1 MNSDFG
7 DPFVPP
13 GTAVSASAFTPDP
26 AGLEML
32 MVMGFT
38 VGQATK
44 ALKETNNNIER
55 AADWILSHQMEI
67 DDCDDDIGAQ
77 ASANVASSQQYRDG
91 DSRKCHSSERLY
103 SVFNQLI

>member
-1 MNSDFG
+1 MSTTA
-7 DPFVPP
+7 FV
-13 GTAVSASAFTPDP
+13 ADP

-38 VGQATK
+38 ASQATK

-67 DDCDDDIGAQ
+67 DDCDDDNIDNGAQ
-77 ASANVASSQQYRDG
+77 ASANVAQSQQYRDG
-91 DSRKCHSSERLY
+91 DSRKCY
-103 SVFNQLI
+103 SAKIYLF